1 MRGKQPTTAFT
12 LISLFNRDISFGMFQ
27 VLVTPVQL
35 ATSSDFQT
43 HSALVICRQFLVLIY
58 RDEMM
63 AGASVPKAEV
73 TLGINYYVVFL
84 ALRLFPVCY
93 TGVHSVHVVS

>member
-1 MRGKQPTTAFT
+1 MLA
-12 LISLFNRDISFGMFQ
+12 
-27 VLVTPVQL
+27 TPVQV
-35 ATSSDFQT
+35 AITSEFQA

-84 ALRLFPVCY
+84 ALRSFPVCY
-93 TGVHSVHVVS
+93 TGVHSVHVVSQRVLTLECSATN